1 MIIDKPPSWSPDG
14 SYITAA
20 NAMNSGAVFVAAVI
34 ERDKWSESA
43 PISLVGHEN
52 TVQVAAYNPRLF
64 YAPSED
70 EDGKLIAARPL
81 ATELAPENVCS
92 VVALGADDC
101 SISIWKTSLPRPV
114 IVAKDAF
121 DRQILDLAW
130 SGDGRTLWACSSDGT
145 IGVLDFWPAA
155 SLGSGGGS
163 LSAGF
168 VTVDQSGV
176 VDPAV
181 KAKPKPDDWAGE
193 MEGIQSVEVS
203 REYVKSLYDFDWPP
217 PLEKNRIDIQNQ
229 WTSGY
234 GPGPS
239 HHYRSNSNYGPPPGT
254 PGFHSHHSSA
264 HQGYS
269 IPIHTQTPPKVI
281 HPPPL
286 PNQAQ
291 KVTIMKNG
299 KKRIQP
305 TFLGG
310 GGGFASPTV
319 GMAPPQPQQSQPA
332 PNFDPSTHGGTVA
345 HTYDGG
351 MDWVPTDRFDPRHPS
366 SRNHSAPHGQRHSQ
380 SYHSHS
386 HRDMY
391 NGPPPG
397 SSSVPVIGM
406 AYRIPEG
413 GRIPGHGESRVL
425 QALPPP
431 PAIGMSSPRMQ
442 RPGSRGST
450 GGGAL
455 PGLEMPPILSEIFAG
470 EKGRVVVEA
479 RNSEDGSSGFLS
491 PLLAPYSSYHS
502 PASTEIICALGAD
515 VHWIDYVP
523 RRVIRITKTSMFA
536 AVAMDDGSLNLYSPQ
551 GRRYDLP
558 RIIFRS
564 NCVRQALPHY
574 LT

>member
-1 MIIDKPPSWSPDG
+1 
-14 SYITAA
+14 
-20 NAMNSGAVFVAAVI
+20 MNSGAVFVAAVI

-64 YAPSED
+64 YAPQED
-70 EDGKLIAARPL
+70 EDGKLTAARPL
-81 ATELAPENVCS
+81 ANELAPEDVCS

-101 SISIWKTSLPRPV
+101 SISIWRTSLPRPV

-203 REYVKSLYDFDWPP
+203 REYVKGLYDFDWPP

-234 GPGPS
+234 PGPS
-239 HHYRSNSNYGPPPGT
+239 HHYRSNSGYGPPPGT
-254 PGFHSHHSSA
+254 PGFHNHHTST
-264 HQGYS
+264 HQSYS
-269 IPIHTQTPPKVI
+269 VPIHTQTPPKVI
-281 HPPPL
+281 HPPPP

-310 GGGFASPTV
+310 GGGFTSPTV
-319 GMAPPQPQQSQPA
+319 GMPPPPQPQQSQPP
-332 PNFDPSTHGGTVA
+332 PNFGPSTHGGSVA
-345 HTYDGG
+345 HGYDGG
-351 MDWVPTDRFDPRHPS
+351 MDWVPTDRFDPRHPP
-366 SRNHSAPHGQRHSQ
+366 SRNHSGPHGQRHSQ

-386 HRDMY
+386 HRDIY

-406 AYRIPEG
+406 GYRIPEG

-425 QALPPP
+425 QPLPPP
-431 PAIGMSSPRMQ
+431 PAIGMSSPRIQ

-450 GGGAL
+450 GGGVL

-479 RNSEDGSSGFLS
+479 RNSEDGSSGFLAATFNAILTLPS
-491 PLLAPYSSYHS
+491 FSLYRDHLCTWS
-502 PASTEIICALGAD
+502 
-515 VHWIDYVP
+515 
-523 RRVIRITKTSMFA
+523 RRTL
-536 AVAMDDGSLNLYSPQ
+536 D
-551 GRRYDLP
+551 
-558 RIIFRS
+558 
-564 NCVRQALPHY
+564 
-574 LT
+574 